1 MRDRLSG
8 NEKLLLLCN
17 PQNPGGTVYRRDEL
31 LQHHQFAR
39 EHDLIVCSDEIHCE
53 LLLEPGVRH
62 TPFATLNDDAVQRSV
77 TLMSP
82 SKTFNLAGLGAS
94 LAIVPNEALRQRLKR
109 ARSGIVPEVNLLAL
123 VAAQAAYQYGQ
134 PWLDEQL
141 IYLRANRDRLTK
153 RINAMPGLTVLPI
166 EATYLAWIDCSALPV
181 DNPHQFF
188 ERAGVGLSAGLD
200 FGDRRFVRLN
210 FGCRWALLDEAL
222 DRMARACAA
231 LPG

>member
-62 TPFATLNDDAVQRSV
+62 TPFATLNDDAAQRSV

-109 ARSGIVPEVNLLAL
+109 SAAASCRRSPAGAGGGTGGLSIRAALAGR
-123 VAAQAAYQYGQ
+123 AADLSTCQSRSADQAHQRHAGV
-134 PWLDEQL
+134 D
-141 IYLRANRDRLTK
+141 
-153 RINAMPGLTVLPI
+153 GLPI
-166 EATYLAWIDCSALPV
+166 EATGVDRLQRFTGGQPASVLRTCGRRIKRRFGFRRSAL
-181 DNPHQFF
+181 
-188 ERAGVGLSAGLD
+188 
-200 FGDRRFVRLN
+200 
-210 FGCRWALLDEAL
+210 
-222 DRMARACAA
+222 CAA
-231 LPG
+231 